1 MNDTA
6 VGEVRLRFNLSKSI
20 HPISSTSEI
29 HSGEVWLLKQTT
41 NKQTNK
47 NPTKLQLIH

>member
-1 MNDTA
+1 MNDIV

-20 HPISSTSEI
+20 QSISSTSEI
-29 HSGEVWLLKQTT
+29 HSGGVWLLKQT
-41 NKQTNK
+41 TNK